1 MLPHVHYPAVSAPKK
16 SKAVVSMSELD
27 SLSKAIGM
35 LTSDASEARRQRE
48 RIFEKLDEM
57 TGEHTE
63 SRMLLQQHVVEFQ
76 RHTED
81 EEKKYREIKAITA
94 DYQATK
100 NKAAGAIAAIAM
112 FGAAAW
118 EGIKIALHKLGF

>member
-1 MLPHVHYPAVSAPKK
+1 MRTHALFGPKK
-16 SKAVVSMSELD
+16 TTMVISMSELD
-27 SLSKAIGM
+27 ALSKAIGM

-57 TGEHTE
+57 TDEHTE

-81 EEKKYREIKAITA
+81 EEKKYREIRAVVT
-94 DYQATK
+94 DYKATK
-100 NKAAGAIAAIAM
+100 NKALGAIAAIAM

-118 EGIKIALHKLGF
+118 EGIKIALRKFGLH